1 MVLHYA
7 GAGRER
13 PADGTSGGRSREL
26 TPYQDKQ
33 PFGKVPLRSSWR
45 DFFVSACSE
54 SQYLRNQL
62 GAARHHVR
70 KAILRAQNHR
80 GKTPG
85 AGRRVQ
91 CGAQPDEASN
101 TLTRRRATHNRSLIQ
116 AHGFNADAD
125 CLRIIRARCRRLFAD
140 CLRPCL
146 VADMGCSWTHPFART
161 EHGRGLHT
169 VNLWTR

>member
-91 CGAQPDEASN
+91 CGAQPDDPSHRFKYKAGTAKRGQQHPSKRN
-101 TLTRRRATHNRSLIQ
+101 PDVQL
-116 AHGFNADAD
+116 
-125 CLRIIRARCRRLFAD
+125 LR
-140 CLRPCL
+140 
-146 VADMGCSWTHPFART
+146 VVS
-161 EHGRGLHT
+161 GRDGQT
-169 VNLWTR
+169 GEGP